1 MITTKEF
8 FERLYIRNGKFAKG
22 IIYLGEKQ
30 DKGMITKPFPVAK
43 ISEIDQFCNDFAIN
57 KYYTPN
63 SYTIDKKDRTK
74 ENVLSLN
81 SFFIDIDCVKKGLS
95 IDYVLEEVKKRTKIP
110 FSAIIASGNGLHL
123 YYFIDFVYIPKKSQN
138 TSTIT
143 NLYESTMNDLVKVF
157 ADLGADDGAKSSNNY
172 LRLPNTIN
180 VKEKIGVN
188 KVEILELNDY
198 VYTLKDIA
206 ILYKNGYADYLNNA
220 EKQIKAKER
229 KEQNKKKT
237 PKKLKTTLS
246 LDRVA
251 DLIKLIDLRNGI
263 VETRNDFLR
272 LCIFFNKF
280 KAYELNSHF
289 QNPEDLKVID
299 SMIKYYDRQK
309 AKNDSALNKKMY
321 WTNQQIIKTLNITAE
336 EQKQL
341 KTIISAEESKLRDKL
356 RKRKNREI
364 PKVALKVKKDLSNLY
379 VNKFKN
385 SLKNREL
392 ATDLNISERTIQY
405 YKNKTI
411 NIFETNKDL
420 KYVLANNKKQSKVV
434 NKIAHKD
441 IADMTK
447 IELKKV
453 IKFLDKVA

>member
-1 MITTKEF
+1 
-8 FERLYIRNGKFAKG
+8 
-22 IIYLGEKQ
+22 
-30 DKGMITKPFPVAK
+30 
-43 ISEIDQFCNDFAIN
+43 
-57 KYYTPN
+57 
-63 SYTIDKKDRTK
+63 
-74 ENVLSLN
+74 
-81 SFFIDIDCVKKGLS
+81 
-95 IDYVLEEVKKRTKIP
+95 
-110 FSAIIASGNGLHL
+110 
-123 YYFIDFVYIPKKSQN
+123 
-138 TSTIT
+138 
-143 NLYESTMNDLVKVF
+143 MNDLVKVF

-188 KVEILELNDY
+188 KVKILELNDY

-289 QNPEDLKVID
+289 QNPEDLKAID
-299 SMIKYYDRQK
+299 AMIKYYDRQK

-385 SLKNREL
+385 SLKNR
-392 ATDLNISERTIQY
+392 
-405 YKNKTI
+405 
-411 NIFETNKDL
+411 
-420 KYVLANNKKQSKVV
+420 
-434 NKIAHKD
+434 
-441 IADMTK
+441 
-447 IELKKV
+447 
-453 IKFLDKVA
+453 

>member
-1 MITTKEF
+1 
-8 FERLYIRNGKFAKG
+8 
-22 IIYLGEKQ
+22 
-30 DKGMITKPFPVAK
+30 
-43 ISEIDQFCNDFAIN
+43 
-57 KYYTPN
+57 
-63 SYTIDKKDRTK
+63 
-74 ENVLSLN
+74 
-81 SFFIDIDCVKKGLS
+81 
-95 IDYVLEEVKKRTKIP
+95 
-110 FSAIIASGNGLHL
+110 
-123 YYFIDFVYIPKKSQN
+123 
-138 TSTIT
+138 
-143 NLYESTMNDLVKVF
+143 MNDLVKVF

-206 ILYKNGYADYLNNA
+206 ILYKNGYVDYLNNA

-299 SMIKYYDRQK
+299 TMIKYYDRQK

>member
-1 MITTKEF
+1 MFKTSEF
-8 FERLYIRNGKFAKG
+8 FKRLYTRNGEFAKG

-43 ISEIDQFCNDFAIN
+43 ISEIDQFCNDSAVN
-57 KYYTPN
+57 RYYTPN

-110 FSAIIASGNGLHL
+110 FSAIISSGNGLHL

-138 TSTIT
+138 TSTII
-143 NLYESTMNDLVKVF
+143 NLYESTMSDLVKVF

-180 VKEKIGVN
+180 AKEKRGVKN
-188 KVEILELNDY
+188 VKILELNDY

-206 ILYKNGYADYLNNA
+206 ILYKNGYADYLKNA
-220 EKQIKAKER
+220 EKQIKAKEK

-237 PKKLKTTLS
+237 PKNLKTTLS

-251 DLIKLIDLRNGI
+251 DLMKLIDLRNGI

-280 KAYELNSHF
+280 KVYELNSHF
-289 QNPEDLKVID
+289 QNPEELKVID
-299 SMIKYYDRQK
+299 SMVKYYDRQK

-321 WTNQQIIKTLNITAE
+321 WTNQQIIETLKITTE

-364 PKVALKVKKDLSNLY
+364 PKLALKVKKDLAILY

-385 SLKNREL
+385 ILKNEEL
-392 ATDLNISERTIQY
+392 AKDLNITDRTVRTLKS
-405 YKNKTI
+405 KNI

-420 KYVLANNKKQSKVV
+420 KYVLANNKKQSKVI
-434 NKIAHKD
+434 NKIANKN
-441 IADMTK
+441 IEDMTK
-447 IELKKV
+447 VELKKV
-453 IKFLDKVA
+453 INFLDKVA